1 MGKVVPV
8 SFLARMASKPRPNK
22 SFLLRLGSLPDEV
35 KQAAKERT
43 SPIKQP
49 KIEIIGWSK
58 KTIGAVLKWK
68 SNEIFKKRTR
78 KL

>member
-1 MGKVVPV
+1 
-8 SFLARMASKPRPNK
+8 MASKPRPNK

-58 KTIGAVLKWK
+58 KNNRGCVKMKIK
-68 SNEIFKKRTR
+68 
-78 KL
+78 

>member
-1 MGKVVPV
+1 
-8 SFLARMASKPRPNK
+8 MASKPRPNK

-49 KIEIIGWSK
+49 KIEIIAP
-58 KTIGAVLKWK
+58 I
-68 SNEIFKKRTR
+68 
-78 KL
+78 